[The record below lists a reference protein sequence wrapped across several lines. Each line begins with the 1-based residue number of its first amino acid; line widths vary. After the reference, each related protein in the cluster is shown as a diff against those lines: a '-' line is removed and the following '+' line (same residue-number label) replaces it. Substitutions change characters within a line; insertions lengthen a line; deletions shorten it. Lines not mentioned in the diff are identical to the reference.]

1 MTGLRT
7 HVPTCAEHE
16 RLAFEVLEMRKRG
29 RNLRCLRGLTRLE
42 QSVWD
47 RREQAALAE
56 LMDHE
61 RKHGCGHGKFI

>member
-16 RLAFEVLEMRKRG
+16 RLAFAVLEMRKRG
-29 RNLRCLRGLTRLE
+29 RSLRLRSLTRLE
-42 QSVWD
+42 QALWD

-56 LMDHE
+56 LMEHE